1 MEEGLI
7 SLVDIYEHKTIAP
20 SFSDLAFFHNG
31 PRIRYIFPHQQWPFR
46 LNSLCKT
53 VANVVFCFVVFQ
65 LLQVLLGR
73 DAVYNVK
80 YRLFRRR
87 SAVRRNVF
95 SCLELQRNIFAF
107 KNCGTIF
114 NFDVDFS
121 FNWGPL
127 LLGQL
132 FEWAYRNAH
141 HVYDHLQLKLLQAI
155 AWKLQRN

>member
-7 SLVDIYEHKTIAP
+7 SLVDINEHNTKTP
-20 SFSDLAFFHNG
+20 SLSDLAFFHNG
-31 PRIRYIFPHQQWPFR
+31 PRIRSIFPHQQWPFR

-53 VANVVFCFVVFQ
+53 VTNVVFCFVVFQ
-65 LLQVLLGR
+65 ILQVLLSR

-80 YRLFRRR
+80 YRLFRCR

-107 KNCGTIF
+107 ENCRTILYF
-114 NFDVDFS
+114 YVDFS

-127 LLGQL
+127 ILG
-132 FEWAYRNAH
+132 
-141 HVYDHLQLKLLQAI
+141 
-155 AWKLQRN
+155 